1 MPSHVGTITV
11 GIFLKEEKVE
21 QEEFG
26 GPQAPSIEERNLVWS
41 KASPGAYSANRLTS
55 V

>member
-1 MPSHVGTITV
+1 MCTPSHVGTIVV

-26 GPQAPSIEERNLVWS
+26 GPQAPSIEERNLALEQG
-41 KASPGAYSANRLTS
+41 KPQCI
-55 V
+55 